1 MLIRCRDTLD
11 LSRTSQTAA
20 SGGLHPQRTC
30 LSLINALSFYAPL
43 RHLFGLDFFAESS
56 LPLSMMS

>member
-30 LSLINALSFYAPL
+30 LSLINALGFYVPP
-43 RHLFGLDFFAESS
+43 HLFGLDFFAESS
-56 LPLSMMS
+56 LPLFMMS